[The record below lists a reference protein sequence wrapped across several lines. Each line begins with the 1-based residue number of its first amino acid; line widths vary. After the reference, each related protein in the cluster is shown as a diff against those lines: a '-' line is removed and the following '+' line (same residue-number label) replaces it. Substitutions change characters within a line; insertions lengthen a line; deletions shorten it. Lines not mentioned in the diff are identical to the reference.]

1 MCFNLIRLIFLLAVA
16 LSLGVGSVSVS
27 AQQSTIDG
35 AKLVEIEELV
45 SVIED
50 DAKRDRFLG
59 QLRALIAAQ
68 HVSTE
73 KKSQRGGVQFL
84 DRISERVDNVSR
96 QLVSAATTVL
106 DIPKYLQWA
115 KDSVVQQD
123 SRTRVLTALGNIILI
138 LMAGVLVQWL
148 VGRLLEHPRDA
159 VEARIEDRLWL
170 RLALLV
176 LRTFLD
182 LVPVIAFAGA
192 TYGVLAVLDPETIT
206 RLITVAIINAGLITK
221 AILVVARL
229 VFAPRVE
236 TLRILAIGD
245 ETANYAFVWVRR
257 FSYLTIYGFFA
268 INTALLLGM
277 PIASYTVFA
286 KMLGLSIGMLLIMI
300 VVQNRGPVSEI
311 IRGDASGTIGNVRR
325 RIADIWHI
333 LLILYLIS
341 VYIVWVFE
349 VAGGFQ
355 FALRATLITIVI
367 AVAARLFVATATH
380 VIRSGFALSEDLKI
394 RLPGLE
400 ARANLYLPW
409 LLATVRVLVYLLCT
423 FAILQAWG
431 FSIFSWLA
439 EPIGR
444 VLISKVFSI
453 TIIIAAAIVVW
464 ELVSA
469 AIEHYL
475 NATDVTG
482 GKVSRSQRILT
493 LLPLLRNIVFVV
505 LAVIVVLT
513 VLSELGINIG
523 PLLAGAGV
531 VGLAVGF
538 GAQTLVKDVIT
549 GLLFLIEDAI
559 AVGDVVQLGSHSG
572 VVETVTVRS
581 LRLRDLSGTVHQIPF
596 SEVSSVINMT
606 KDFSF
611 AVMDIGVAYRE
622 NVDEVIE
629 IIKQVALELR
639 ADPEFKQH
647 IIDDIEVLGL
657 DRFDDSAVVIRAR
670 IKTKPIMQWAVR
682 RGFNKLLKQSFDRH
696 GIEIPFPHQTI
707 FFGEDK
713 AGSAPAAPVRLESRS
728 TSGKT

>member
-123 SRTRVLTALGNIILI
+123 SRTRVLTALGYIILI

-333 LLILYLIS
+333 LLIL
-341 VYIVWVFE
+341 
-349 VAGGFQ
+349 
-355 FALRATLITIVI
+355 
-367 AVAARLFVATATH
+367 
-380 VIRSGFALSEDLKI
+380 
-394 RLPGLE
+394 
-400 ARANLYLPW
+400 
-409 LLATVRVLVYLLCT
+409 
-423 FAILQAWG
+423 
-431 FSIFSWLA
+431 
-439 EPIGR
+439 
-444 VLISKVFSI
+444 
-453 TIIIAAAIVVW
+453 
-464 ELVSA
+464 
-469 AIEHYL
+469 
-475 NATDVTG
+475 
-482 GKVSRSQRILT
+482 
-493 LLPLLRNIVFVV
+493 
-505 LAVIVVLT
+505 
-513 VLSELGINIG
+513 
-523 PLLAGAGV
+523 
-531 VGLAVGF
+531 
-538 GAQTLVKDVIT
+538 
-549 GLLFLIEDAI
+549 
-559 AVGDVVQLGSHSG
+559 
-572 VVETVTVRS
+572 
-581 LRLRDLSGTVHQIPF
+581 
-596 SEVSSVINMT
+596 
-606 KDFSF
+606 
-611 AVMDIGVAYRE
+611 
-622 NVDEVIE
+622 
-629 IIKQVALELR
+629 
-639 ADPEFKQH
+639 
-647 IIDDIEVLGL
+647 
-657 DRFDDSAVVIRAR
+657 
-670 IKTKPIMQWAVR
+670 
-682 RGFNKLLKQSFDRH
+682 
-696 GIEIPFPHQTI
+696 
-707 FFGEDK
+707 
-713 AGSAPAAPVRLESRS
+713 
-728 TSGKT
+728 